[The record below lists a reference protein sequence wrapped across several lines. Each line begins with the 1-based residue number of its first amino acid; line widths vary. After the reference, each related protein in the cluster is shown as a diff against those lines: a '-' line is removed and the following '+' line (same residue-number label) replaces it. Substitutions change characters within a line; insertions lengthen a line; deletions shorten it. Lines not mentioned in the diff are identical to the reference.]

1 MGTKPSNKPVVAPS
15 ADQWVDNRDD
25 SADKEV
31 TEEAIKEV
39 TKRLTLDIPESLHR
53 RIKTSCASRG
63 TKIVQ
68 EVTALLDAHYAK
80 Q

>member
-1 MGTKPSNKPVVAPS
+1 MSTKKVVMGAKPIPKPALISTP
-15 ADQWVDNRDD
+15 DQWVDNRDELV
-25 SADKEV
+25 SKEL
-31 TEEAIKEV
+31 

-53 RIKTSCASRG
+53 KIKTSCASRG

-68 EVTALLDAHYAK
+68 EVTALLEAHYAN

>member
-1 MGTKPSNKPVVAPS
+1 MSTKKVVMGTKPSNKPVVAPS
-15 ADQWVDNRDD
+15 SDQWVENRDEA
-25 SADKEV
+25 ADKE
-31 TEEAIKEV
+31 A

-53 RIKTSCASRG
+53 RIKMDCASRG

>member
-1 MGTKPSNKPVVAPS
+1 MNTKKVVMRIKPSNKPAVAPS
-15 ADQWVDNRDD
+15 PDQWVDNRDD
-25 SADKEV
+25 SADKE
-31 TEEAIKEV
+31 A

-53 RIKTSCASRG
+53 RIKMSCASRG

>member
-1 MGTKPSNKPVVAPS
+1 MSTKKVVMGTKPSNKSVVAPS
-15 ADQWVDNRDD
+15 SDQWVDNRDA
-25 SADKEV
+25 SADKE
-31 TEEAIKEV
+31 A
-39 TKRLTLDIPESLHR
+39 TKRLTLDVPESLHR

-68 EVTALLDAHYAK
+68 ELTALLETHYAK

>member
-1 MGTKPSNKPVVAPS
+1 MSTKKVMMGTKPSNKPAIVPS
-15 ADQWVDNRDD
+15 SDQWVDNRDD
-25 SADKEV
+25 SSDKE
-31 TEEAIKEV
+31 A

-68 EVTALLDAHYAK
+68 ELTALLDAHYAK

>member
-1 MGTKPSNKPVVAPS
+1 MSTKKVVMGTKPSNKPAVAPS
-15 ADQWVDNRDD
+15 SDQWVDNRED
-25 SADKEV
+25 AGKE
-31 TEEAIKEV
+31 A

>member
-1 MGTKPSNKPVVAPS
+1 MSTKKVVMGTKPSNKPAVPS
-15 ADQWVDNRDD
+15 SDQWVDNRDD
-25 SADKEV
+25 SADKE
-31 TEEAIKEV
+31 A